1 MSWLSKEFGCSY
13 FHCTTA
19 CKIQYLTKLD
29 PIKEKPLPL
38 SFVLNQSV
46 RMDKKKNLPIFV
58 LENSCTCL
66 ALWGNSGW
74 HMPSH
79 QPLRN
84 MSMPCP
90 HKLYVQNGS
99 WRDQSWFLISL
110 IISIKRT
117 YSGEEVFLQLEHFN
131 ELWNEVQD
139 RLDKILYILF
149 IYTAFKI
156 DYSNSIFPSKNG

>member
-1 MSWLSKEFGCSY
+1 
-13 FHCTTA
+13 
-19 CKIQYLTKLD
+19 
-29 PIKEKPLPL
+29 
-38 SFVLNQSV
+38 
-46 RMDKKKNLPIFV
+46 
-58 LENSCTCL
+58 
-66 ALWGNSGW
+66 
-74 HMPSH
+74 MPSH
-79 QPLRN
+79 QPFRN

-90 HKLYVQNGS
+90 LKFYVQNGS

-139 RLDKILYILF
+139 RLAKILYILF

-156 DYSNSIFPSKNG
+156 DYSNSTVKISFKIVRTISSIILAWELPLVYWKGNLWTCFELQTSFFITTCIIPV

>member
-1 MSWLSKEFGCSY
+1 
-13 FHCTTA
+13 
-19 CKIQYLTKLD
+19 
-29 PIKEKPLPL
+29 
-38 SFVLNQSV
+38 
-46 RMDKKKNLPIFV
+46 
-58 LENSCTCL
+58 
-66 ALWGNSGW
+66 
-74 HMPSH
+74 MPSH

-139 RLDKILYILF
+139 RLDKILYIWF

-156 DYSNSIFPSKNG
+156 DYSNSIFPSKMGKNIIQNSENNQFNYIGLRITFSILGRKFMDMFWITNKLFHYNLYHSSLSDCKVFCTCEDKFNAGVENKKR

>member
-1 MSWLSKEFGCSY
+1 
-13 FHCTTA
+13 
-19 CKIQYLTKLD
+19 
-29 PIKEKPLPL
+29 
-38 SFVLNQSV
+38 
-46 RMDKKKNLPIFV
+46 
-58 LENSCTCL
+58 
-66 ALWGNSGW
+66 
-74 HMPSH
+74 
-79 QPLRN
+79 

-90 HKLYVQNGS
+90 LKFYVQNGS